1 MPDNLD
7 LVLEALRRSN
17 RELDSAIIDESTLDQ
32 VSIEEACQAM
42 HVQTE
47 PKDVELRESKKPSG
61 WLGLADSICH
71 DPYRRKP

>member
-17 RELDSAIIDESTLDQ
+17 RELDSAIIDESTLEN
-32 VSIEEACQAM
+32 VSIEDACEALRA
-42 HVQTE
+42 QTK
-47 PKDVELRESKKPSG
+47 PVDVEVRESKKKSG

-71 DPYRRKP
+71 DPYRRRK